1 MTFGF
6 FPAMLP
12 PVFLLGEGKS
22 RMKHAFFTIII
33 GLIGF
38 IHPATA
44 DKIETLVI
52 SSPAIPPVSG
62 TYPEPGYL
70 KNIIVEAGKR
80 IDVKISF
87 RHMPAV
93 RSLVASDSGT
103 TQGELHRVEGL
114 EKLYPNLIRVPE
126 PVVIDQFVG
135 FAATPDMVIK
145 DWRQTGDLQISYP
158 RGWTLYAQAFGEDNS
173 HHMGNSGVPL
183 FKMVE
188 HGRIDIAMHTLDKGT
203 YIAAKNDIHV
213 YPVKPAFAIKP
224 MYMYLHHSKAHLVD
238 RLAQSI
244 REVKQDGTYES
255 IKRDVL
261 FHHGLINDAYFAKGE
276 MGGFTQ

>member
-1 MTFGF
+1 
-6 FPAMLP
+6 
-12 PVFLLGEGKS
+12 
-22 RMKHAFFTIII
+22 MKRAFFILLACVI
-33 GLIGF
+33 GLNS
-38 IHPATA
+38 PASAQTG
-44 DKIETLVI
+44 ETLVL

-70 KNIIVEAGKR
+70 KNIITEAGKR
-80 IDVKISF
+80 IVVKISF

-93 RSLVASDSGT
+93 RSLVASNSGV

-114 EKLYPNLIRVPE
+114 EKLYSNLIRVPE

-135 FAATPDMVIK
+135 FAATPDLVIK
-145 DWRQTGDLQISYP
+145 DWTKTGNLQISYP
-158 RGWTLYAQAFGEDNS
+158 RGWTIYTQAFGEDNS
-173 HHMGNSGVPL
+173 HHTGNSGMNL

-188 HGRIDIAMHTLDKGT
+188 HKRIDIAMHTLDKGT

-213 YPVKPAFAIKP
+213 YPVKPTFAIKP
-224 MYMYLHHSKAHLVD
+224 MYIYLHQSKAHLVD
-238 RLAQSI
+238 RLARSI

-261 FHHGLINDAYFAKGE
+261 FHHGLINDAYF
-276 MGGFTQ
+276 TQDKVSTVSQ